1 MHENAAEWTSF
12 AEHIENFGLII
23 GILLVEPVTGI
34 KLKCPFVPQSG
45 PSIMKSL
52 IRACQILK
60 VFQDQSECLRL
71 SEVVIRTGLHKTTA
85 LRMLRT
91 LVACEL
97 LERVGGTK
105 YKLGIRP
112 LGKRRYRFGYGMQS
126 AEFGFSRAVTE
137 SLQRSAA
144 AADIDLLVLDNEDS
158 SSVALRNAN
167 TFVRERVDLVIESQT
182 DTRIAGQIC
191 NRFRAASIPVIAL
204 EIPHQQS
211 VYYGAN
217 NCQAGLIAGRY
228 LARWAESHWQ
238 GNVDELLL
246 LELPKAGQV
255 PNARIMG
262 SMLGVIERLVW
273 LADSQ
278 IKILRTSGHFE
289 NTVALTRSHLR
300 RSRSERILVAA
311 INDPCALG
319 ALQAFRD
326 AGREEHC
333 AIVGHNASREAHAE
347 LAEKESRLV
356 GSVGYFPER
365 YGEGVIPLAL
375 DLLRG
380 RPVPPAT
387 FVRHEMITASNL
399 RVFYLAIP
407 KQSRSAN

>member
-1 MHENAAEWTSF
+1 M
-12 AEHIENFGLII
+12 
-23 GILLVEPVTGI
+23 VT
-34 KLKCPFVPQSG
+34 
-45 PSIMKSL
+45 
-52 IRACQILK
+52 
-60 VFQDQSECLRL
+60 
-71 SEVVIRTGLHKTTA
+71 
-85 LRMLRT
+85 T
-91 LVACEL
+91 LVACDL
-97 LERVGGTK
+97 LSRVGDKT

-158 SSVALRNAN
+158 PSVALRNAN
-167 TFVRERVDLVIESQT
+167 TFIRERVDLVIESQT
-182 DTRIAGQIC
+182 DTRIAGLIC
-191 NRFRAASIPVIAL
+191 SRFQGAAIPVIAL

-211 VYYGAN
+211 AYYGAN
-217 NCQAGLIAGRY
+217 NSQAGLIAGRY

-246 LELPKAGQV
+246 LELPKAGRV
-255 PNARIMG
+255 PNARILG

-273 LADSQ
+273 LSDSQ

-289 NTVALTRSHLR
+289 NTFALVRSHLR
-300 RSRSERILVAA
+300 RSRSERVLVAA
-311 INDPCALG
+311 INDPSALG

-326 AGREEHC
+326 VGREEHC
-333 AIVGHNASREAHAE
+333 AIVGHNASQEAHGE
-347 LAEKESRLV
+347 LASTSSRLV

-380 RPVPPAT
+380 RPIPPAT

-399 RVFYLAIP
+399 RSFYPLSSERLTP
-407 KQSRSAN
+407 

>member
-1 MHENAAEWTSF
+1 
-12 AEHIENFGLII
+12 
-23 GILLVEPVTGI
+23 
-34 KLKCPFVPQSG
+34 
-45 PSIMKSL
+45 MKSL
-52 IRACQILK
+52 IRACQILR
-60 VFQDQSECLRL
+60 VFQDHSECLRL
-71 SEVVIRTGLHKTTA
+71 SDVVARTGLHKTTA
-85 LRMLRT
+85 LRMLT
-91 LVACEL
+91 ALVECDL
-97 LERVGGTK
+97 LVRVGGTK

-112 LGKRRYRFGYGMQS
+112 LGPRRYRFGYGMQS

-167 TFVRERVDLVIESQT
+167 TFVHERVDLVIESQT

-191 NRFRAASIPVIAL
+191 SRFRAASIPVIAL

-217 NCQAGLIAGRY
+217 NSQAGLIAGRY
-228 LARWAESHWQ
+228 LARWAESHWH
-238 GNVDELLL
+238 GKVDELLL

-255 PNARIMG
+255 PNARILG
-262 SMLGVIERLVW
+262 SMLGVIEKLVW
-273 LADSQ
+273 LSDSQ
-278 IKILRTSGHFE
+278 IRILRTSGHFE
-289 NTVALTRSHLR
+289 NTVALIRGHLR

-333 AIVGHNASREAHAE
+333 AIVGHNASPEAHGE
-347 LAEKESRLV
+347 LANKSSRFA

-375 DLLRG
+375 DLLCG

-399 RVFYLAIP
+399 RSFYPLI
-407 KQSRSAN
+407 SDR

>member
-1 MHENAAEWTSF
+1 
-12 AEHIENFGLII
+12 
-23 GILLVEPVTGI
+23 
-34 KLKCPFVPQSG
+34 
-45 PSIMKSL
+45 MKSL
-52 IRACQILK
+52 IRACHILK

-71 SEVVIRTGLHKTTA
+71 SDVVARTGLHKTTV
-85 LRMLRT
+85 LRMLTT

-97 LERVGGTK
+97 LIRVGGTK

-137 SLQRSAA
+137 SLQRSAD

-158 SSVALRNAN
+158 SRVALRNAAV
-167 TFVRERVDLVIESQT
+167 FVREHVDLVIESQT
-182 DTRIAGQIC
+182 DTRIASQIC
-191 NRFRAASIPVIAL
+191 SRFRAASIPVIAL
-204 EIPHQQS
+204 EIPHPQTI
-211 VYYGAN
+211 YYGAN
-217 NCQAGLIAGRY
+217 NSQAGLIAGRY

-238 GNVDELLL
+238 GHVDELLL

-255 PNARIMG
+255 PNARILG
-262 SMLGVIERLVW
+262 SMLGVLERLVW
-273 LADSQ
+273 LSDRQ
-278 IKILRTSGHFE
+278 IKILRTSGHYE
-289 NTVALTRSHLR
+289 NTMALTRNHLR

-333 AIVGHNASREAHAE
+333 AIVGHNASPEAHAE
-347 LAEKESRLV
+347 LAKKNSRLV

-375 DLLRG
+375 DLLAG
-380 RPVPPAT
+380 RSVPPAT
-387 FVRHEMITASNL
+387 FIRHEIVTPSNL
-399 RVFYLAIP
+399 HTFYP
-407 KQSRSAN
+407 ANPDA

>member
-1 MHENAAEWTSF
+1 
-12 AEHIENFGLII
+12 
-23 GILLVEPVTGI
+23 
-34 KLKCPFVPQSG
+34 
-45 PSIMKSL
+45 MKSL
-52 IRACQILK
+52 IRACHILK
-60 VFQDQSECLRL
+60 AFRDQTECLRL
-71 SEVVIRTGLHKTTA
+71 ADVVERTGLHKTTA
-85 LRMLRT
+85 LRMLST

-97 LERVGGTK
+97 LLRVGATK

-112 LGKRRYRFGYGMQS
+112 LGKKRYRFGYGMQS

-167 TFVRERVDLVIESQT
+167 TFVNEHVDLMIESQT
-182 DTRIAGQIC
+182 DTRIAGQIGA
-191 NRFRAASIPVIAL
+191 RFRAASIPVIAI
-204 EIPHQQS
+204 EIPHPQTT
-211 VYYGAN
+211 YYGAN
-217 NCQAGLIAGRY
+217 NSQAGLIAGRY

-255 PNARIMG
+255 PNARILG
-262 SMLGVIERLVW
+262 SMLGIIERLVS
-273 LADSQ
+273 LSERQ
-278 IKILRTSGHFE
+278 IKILRTSGHYE
-289 NTVALTRSHLR
+289 NTVALTRNHLR

-319 ALQAFRD
+319 ALAGFRE

-333 AIVGHNASREAHAE
+333 AIVSHNASPEAHAE
-347 LAEKESRLV
+347 LAEKSSRLI

-375 DLLRG
+375 DLLAG

-387 FVRHEMITASNL
+387 FIRHEMINSSNL
-399 RVFYLAIP
+399 RSFYP
-407 KQSRSAN
+407 GNSERSRSLN

>member
-1 MHENAAEWTSF
+1 
-12 AEHIENFGLII
+12 
-23 GILLVEPVTGI
+23 
-34 KLKCPFVPQSG
+34 
-45 PSIMKSL
+45 MKSL
-52 IRACQILK
+52 IRACNILK
-60 VFQDQSECLRL
+60 VFQDQFECLRL
-71 SEVVIRTGLHKTTA
+71 SDVVERTGLHKTTA
-85 LRMLRT
+85 LRMLTT

-97 LERVGGTK
+97 LVRVGGTK

-144 AADIDLLVLDNEDS
+144 AADIDLLVLDNEDRP
-158 SSVALRNAN
+158 SVALRNAN
-167 TFVRERVDLVIESQT
+167 IFVHERVDLVIESQT
-182 DTRIAGQIC
+182 DTRIASQIC
-191 NRFRAASIPVIAL
+191 ARFRAASIPVIAL
-204 EIPHQQS
+204 EIPHPQT

-217 NCQAGLIAGRY
+217 NSQAGLIAGRY

-238 GNVDELLL
+238 GKVDELLL

-255 PNARIMG
+255 PNARILG

-273 LADSQ
+273 LSERQ
-278 IKILRTSGHFE
+278 IKILRTSGHYE
-289 NTVALTRSHLR
+289 NTIALTRSHLR
-300 RSRSERILVAA
+300 RSRSEKILVAA

-333 AIVGHNASREAHAE
+333 AIVGHNASPEAHAE
-347 LAEKESRLV
+347 LAKKGSRLI

-375 DLLRG
+375 DLLAG
-380 RPVPPAT
+380 RAVPPAT
-387 FVRHEMITASNL
+387 FIRHEMVNPSNL
-399 RVFYLAIP
+399 HAFYPENPELSSSTNSSQI
-407 KQSRSAN
+407 